1 MKLAEV
7 AVLAIV
13 AGGHYFVIQHWF
25 NAKDHV
31 SSSVPLAGT
40 ALEVAWFTLPEAS
53 APDLSVDNTT
63 LPQDNSQAPE
73 LLAVQS
79 SLDDTFTV
87 EQKPQKLKEIQQ
99 IDAPE
104 PVMPTAKSQ
113 EVPTENAR
121 STKNKTAKQP
131 QAKPT
136 GRTSG
141 TGTRATKTVNGGDN
155 GTQFSP
161 PSHQGAAL
169 GNRRPKYPEQSL
181 RKKEQGRVTLIAHVL
196 PSGKA
201 SHVSIKQSSGFTR
214 LDNAAQKAAE
224 KYHYRPAMQHGKPI
238 AYDYTF
244 TITFSIQRK

>member
-1 MKLAEV
+1 M
-7 AVLAIV
+7 LAIV

-31 SSSVPLAGT
+31 SSSVPLAGI

-99 IDAPE
+99 IDAPK
-104 PVMPTAKSQ
+104 PDISTQLSQ
-113 EVPTENAR
+113 ATPTENAR
-121 STKNKTAKQP
+121 STKKPAPKPFN
-131 QAKPT
+131 AKPM
-136 GRTSG
+136 GKSSG
-141 TGTRATKTVNGGDN
+141 TGTRTTKTVNGGGN

-244 TITFSIQRK
+244 TITFSIQQK

>member
-1 MKLAEV
+1 MKWLDV

-31 SSSVPLAGT
+31 SSSVPLAGN

-53 APDLSVDNTT
+53 APDLSVDNTA

-99 IDAPE
+99 IDAPKPE
-104 PVMPTAKSQ
+104 ISTPLSQAMPA
-113 EVPTENAR
+113 ENVR
-121 STKNKTAKQP
+121 STKKPTVKKPN
-131 QAKPT
+131 AKPMGKPT
-136 GRTSG
+136 G
-141 TGTRATKTVNGGDN
+141 TGTRNTQTVNGGGN
-155 GTQFSP
+155 GTQFSL

-181 RKKEQGRVTLIAHVL
+181 RRKEQGRVTLIAHVL

-201 SHVSIKQSSGFTR
+201 SHVSIKHSSGFTR

-224 KYHYRPAMQHGKPI
+224 KYNYRPAMQHGQPI
-238 AYDYTF
+238 AYDYIF
-244 TITFSIQRK
+244 TITFSIQQK

>member
-1 MKLAEV
+1 M
-7 AVLAIV
+7 LAIV

-99 IDAPE
+99 IDAPK
-104 PVMPTAKSQ
+104 PDISTQLSQ
-113 EVPTENAR
+113 ATPTENAR
-121 STKNKTAKQP
+121 STKKPAPKPFN
-131 QAKPT
+131 AKPM
-136 GRTSG
+136 GKSSG
-141 TGTRATKTVNGGDN
+141 NGTRATKTVNGGGN

-238 AYDYTF
+238 AYDYIF
-244 TITFSIQRK
+244 TITFSIQQK

>member
-1 MKLAEV
+1 M
-7 AVLAIV
+7 LAIV

-31 SSSVPLAGT
+31 SSSVLLAGT

-99 IDAPE
+99 IDAPK
-104 PVMPTAKSQ
+104 PDISTQLSQ
-113 EVPTENAR
+113 ATPTENAR
-121 STKNKTAKQP
+121 STKKPAPKPFN
-131 QAKPT
+131 AKPM
-136 GRTSG
+136 GKSSG
-141 TGTRATKTVNGGDN
+141 TGTRATKTVNGGGN

-238 AYDYTF
+238 AYDYIF
-244 TITFSIQRK
+244 TITFSIQQK